1 MTDTARRPLLLP
13 MAGHVRGKRSP
24 VTCALKCANAC
35 STATCNTSHNS
46 SFRDIVARQIS
57 RRSALGLGLA
67 GAVTVAVSSAGAA
80 PTAQAAAGVALGSSP
95 LAFTPIAPVPYTV
108 DEFTVPEGFAWQP
121 IIRWGDPLFA
131 DSPEFDIRNQTEAAQ
146 AAQFGYN
153 NDYTDIVEI
162 PGSKRLRALL
172 VVNHEYTNEGIM
184 FPAAQLE
191 SEPERV
197 RAVGRAAHGL
207 SVVELVRTAVDR
219 PWAYVRGGEHNRRY
233 LLDTPYEVTGA
244 AAGSALLTTVADPEG
259 RTVLGTLGNCS
270 GGTTPWGT
278 ILSGE
283 ENFNGYFRATATS
296 DAEKRY
302 GLADAETSR
311 LWELDDPRFDARTP
325 GYENEPNR
333 FGWIVEF
340 DPFEPESTPKK
351 HTALG
356 RLKHEGANVIV
367 AKDGRVVAYQGDDE
381 RFDYLYKFVS
391 KKRYLEGDRAHN
403 KTLLEEGDL
412 FVASFT
418 GDSPVAEITGTG
430 AVPSDGGFD
439 GIGAWLPLVVDGVSK
454 IAGMSV
460 EEVLVHTR
468 MAADI
473 AGATKMDRCEDV
485 QPSLVSGRIYV
496 ACTNNSNRGTA
507 TGKEG
512 PTEVNPRS
520 ENRDGH
526 IVEIIEDGGDQTG
539 RTFTWNLLMLCGD
552 VAQGDAVY
560 FSGFPADQVSPIS
573 CPDNLAFDSVG
584 NLWISTDGAPS
595 GIGYNDGL
603 FKVALEGADRGRV
616 EQFLSVPRDAE
627 TCGPIVHDQDQHVFV
642 AVQHPGEEGT
652 FEEPSSYFPDFASA
666 GAVPAGAVAAPRPT
680 IVQILPASQLVE
692 PTPTPTAG
700 PTTAPTATPTAVPT
714 GTPTTAPT
722 AGPTAAPTT
731 APTASPTVS
740 PTAVPT
746 ATGTPVPLP
755 VGGGGGLASTGVE
768 GVGLVAGAAALLT
781 AGAAA
786 LGLGARRRA
795 AAPDAEPEA

>member
-1 MTDTARRPLLLP
+1 MSDTARRPLLLP

-35 STATCNTSHNS
+35 STATCNTSHNGY
-46 SFRDIVARQIS
+46 FRDIVSSQLS

-67 GAVTVAVSSAGAA
+67 GAVTVAVASAGGA
-80 PTAQAAAGVALGSSP
+80 PTAEAAVATAADGSP

-108 DEFTVPEGFAWQP
+108 DRFTVPEGFAWQP

-131 DSPEFDIRNQTEAAQ
+131 DSPAFDIADQTEAAQ

-172 VVNHEYTNEGIM
+172 VVNHEYTNESIM

-191 SEPERV
+191 AEPERV

-219 PWAYVRGGEHNRRY
+219 PWAYVRGGERNRRY
-233 LLDTPYEVTGA
+233 LIDTPYEVTGA
-244 AAGSALLTTVADPEG
+244 AAGTDLLKTVADPEG

-283 ENFNGYFRATATS
+283 ENFNGYFRAVGTS

-302 GLADAETSR
+302 GLADSETSR

-340 DPFEPESTPKK
+340 DPFDPDSTPKK

-356 RLKHEGANVIV
+356 RLKHEGANVVV
-367 AKDGRVVAYQGDDE
+367 APDGRVVAYQGDDE

-391 KKRYLEGDRAHN
+391 TKRYIEGDRAHN

-412 FVASFT
+412 YVARFT

-439 GIGAWLPLVVDGVSK
+439 GIGEWLPLVLNGAST

-460 EEVLVHTR
+460 AEVLVHTR
-468 MAADI
+468 QAADA

-485 QPSLVSGRIYV
+485 QPSPVSGRIYV
-496 ACTNNSNRGTA
+496 ACTNNSARGTE
-507 TGKEG
+507 GSKEG
-512 PTEVNPRS
+512 ATEVNPRT

-552 VAQGDAVY
+552 QAQGDVVY

-603 FKVALEGADRGRV
+603 FTVALEGATRGRV

-627 TCGPIVHDQDQHVFV
+627 TCGPIVHDLDQHVFV

-652 FEEPSSYFPDFASA
+652 FEAPTSFFPDYGSTA
-666 GAVPAGAVAAPRPT
+666 AGAVAAPRPT
-680 IVQILPASQLVE
+680 IVQILPASQVVA

-700 PTTAPTATPTAVPT
+700 PTTAPTTAPTAA
-714 GTPTTAPT
+714 PTTAPT
-722 AGPTAAPTT
+722 AGPTAAP
-731 APTASPTVS
+731 SP
-740 PTAVPT
+740 VPT
-746 ATGTPVPLP
+746 AAPTGTPTPLP
-755 VGGGGGLASTGVE
+755 VGGSGGGLASTGVE
-768 GVGLVAGAAALLT
+768 SVGLIAGATALLA
-781 AGAAA
+781 AGATA

-795 AAPDAEPEA
+795 AAEDDPEV